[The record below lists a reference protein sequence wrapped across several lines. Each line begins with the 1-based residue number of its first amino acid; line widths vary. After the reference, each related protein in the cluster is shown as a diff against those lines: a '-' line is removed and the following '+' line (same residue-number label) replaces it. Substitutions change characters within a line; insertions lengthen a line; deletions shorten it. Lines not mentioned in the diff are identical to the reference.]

1 MNQSG
6 SILEINGI
14 QVYYELH
21 GYGEPLLLLHGGGG
35 SAEHFE
41 HMLPE
46 LAQHFQVITP
56 DSRAQGRSTDTDQ
69 PLSYRQM
76 VEDMIGLLD
85 ALDIDSAYVGGW
97 SDGAA
102 IAMQIAMHYPERVRA
117 LLLTPVDLSAEALT
131 DEFWK
136 ESEQWKLPEKLV
148 TWWQTRVSPTEDDL
162 RAIRVP
168 TLIVAGENEQFIK
181 REYFVRWQ
189 ELIPNAETV
198 WIADT
203 DHFLVINQPNQVNQA
218 IISFLRKCQSKQ
230 NSEHRPVNKH

>member
-6 SILEINGI
+6 SVLEINGI
-14 QVYYELH
+14 QLYYKIH
-21 GYGEPLLLLHGGGG
+21 GHGEPLLLLHGGGG

-46 LAQHFQVITP
+46 LARHFQVLTP
-56 DSRAQGRSTDTDQ
+56 DSRAQGRSTDTSQ

-85 ALDIDSAYVGGW
+85 ALGIDTAYVGGW

-102 IAMQIAMHYPERVRA
+102 IAMHIAIYYPERVRA

-136 ESEQWKLPEKLV
+136 ESEQWELPEKLV
-148 TWWQTRVSPTEDDL
+148 TWWQTRVSPTEEEL
-162 RAIRVP
+162 QGIRAP

-189 ELIPNAETV
+189 EVIPNAETV

-203 DHFLVINQPNQVNQA
+203 DHFLVINKPDQVNQA
-218 IISFLRKCQSKQ
+218 IISFLKKISTMTEQ
-230 NSEHRPVNKH
+230 